1 MEAARLPKT
10 SFGSLSR
17 NCLTPRILTPK
28 YWEVGPG
35 IPSLLKPRAIRGSR
49 VEISLRR
56 ALRVVIPAAVM
67 AVCDG
72 ENVGK
77 SALTAHLID
86 KIGYLRHKMQATGS
100 F

>member
-1 MEAARLPKT
+1 
-10 SFGSLSR
+10 
-17 NCLTPRILTPK
+17 
-28 YWEVGPG
+28 
-35 IPSLLKPRAIRGSR
+35 
-49 VEISLRR
+49 
-56 ALRVVIPAAVM
+56 VVIPAAVM

-100 F
+100 FQCMICKNVAKRLRSAHAPTPLPDS